1 MKGRA
6 HGNRFLIAALAALFW
21 ALNPIQT
28 QAVTYIVQRMA
39 SLAAMFTIIG
49 IWCYLKGRRQQ
60 GNSIKK
66 KLFYYIGLLLA
77 FLLALGSKEN
87 AILLPASLVLIELF
101 FFRETIKLSK
111 QNFIILALGFL
122 FVLGFTILLKGPD
135 VFHGIFASYSTRSF
149 TPGQRILTE
158 SRIILFYLSLLF

>member
-1 MKGRA
+1 MNWFFHQDKVFGYHLVNFLIHFLSTIFLFKSCLLLLSTPKMKGRA

-21 ALNPIQT
+21 AFNPVQT

-49 IWCYLKGRRQQ
+49 IWCYLKARRQQ

-77 FLLALGSKEN
+77 FLLALGAKEN

-101 FFRETIKLSK
+101 FLEKPLNSPNKILS
-111 QNFIILALGFL
+111 FSRLAFFL
-122 FVLGFTILLKGPD
+122 SWVLP
-135 VFHGIFASYSTRSF
+135 SF
-149 TPGQRILTE
+149 
-158 SRIILFYLSLLF
+158 